1 MKLKQFGLL
10 TAASLALVACSNES
24 DPVMG
29 GEDNAPKKVV
39 LKLEGLS
46 QGTKST
52 DDNTT
57 DEGSSKHSVS
67 LNDVAIFLYADGGA
81 IYEAK
86 EVGSGDEEWTNI
98 GTDGITFEDVD
109 PAVNKVMVIGNY
121 NNLETNNSF
130 GTAASLINTKAADLL
145 AETISLKSQNV
156 SALESDKSTTSTK
169 AVMTLFGKSGLTEV
183 EATGDVKEYEAE
195 VKIKPIVS
203 RLEVSKVTCTFV
215 DPIGTGGISKS
226 ATVTVNGIGLF
237 DYYNTMT
244 LDGTVL
250 TDFMDANKILEPGT
264 SSASDGQYV
273 FLGDAADWNWA
284 YDKTESSEYSN
295 SLSDAS
301 STGKPIEMT
310 KTAGGSATFAYNF
323 FPVTSGSTIDGTSSE
338 ATDQVLANIRLR
350 VNVTNSSDADKD
362 FVVTTA
368 FRNSAGQVVNPEPG
382 KIYKFG
388 YTFETTNIRENWGDD
403 NIKVNVTVEPI
414 DWEIVQ
420 VTPSF

>member
-24 DPVMG
+24 DPVLG

-39 LKLEGLS
+39 LKLEGIS

-52 DDNTT
+52 DGNTT
-57 DEGSSKHSVS
+57 DEGSKKHSVS
-67 LNDVAIFLYADGGA
+67 LKDVAIFLYADGGV

-86 EVGSGDEEWTNI
+86 EVGSSASEWNDIAT
-98 GTDGITFEDVD
+98 TGITFDNVD

-121 NNLETNNSF
+121 DNLEINNIF
-130 GTAASLINTKAADLL
+130 GAATSLVNTKAADLL

-156 SALESDKSTTSTK
+156 SAQESDGQTTSTK
-169 AVMTLFGKSGLTEV
+169 AVMTLFGKTENNI
-183 EATGDVKEYEAE
+183 TDSDGDGIYEAA
-195 VKIKPIVS
+195 VSIKPIVS
-203 RLEVSKVTCTFV
+203 RLEVSKVSCKFV
-215 DPIGTGGISKS
+215 TPAGSGISQS
-226 ATVTVNGIGLF
+226 ATVEVNGIGLF

-244 LDGTVL
+244 LGGTAL
-250 TDFMDANKILEPGT
+250 TQLMDATKILEPGT

-273 FLGDAADWNWA
+273 FLGDAADWTWA
-284 YDKTESSEYSN
+284 YDKTESSDYSN
-295 SLSDAS
+295 TLQGDGPEK
-301 STGKPIEMT
+301 TVEMT

-323 FPVTSGSTIDGTSSE
+323 FPVTSGSTIDGTLSD

-350 VNVTNSSDADKD
+350 VKVTDGAESGKD
-362 FVVTTA
+362 YVVTTA

-382 KIYKFG
+382 KIYQFD
-388 YTFETTNIRENWGDD
+388 YAFETTNIRDNWSDD
-403 NIKVNVTVEPI
+403 EIKVNVTVTTV
-414 DWEIVQ
+414 DWDIVA